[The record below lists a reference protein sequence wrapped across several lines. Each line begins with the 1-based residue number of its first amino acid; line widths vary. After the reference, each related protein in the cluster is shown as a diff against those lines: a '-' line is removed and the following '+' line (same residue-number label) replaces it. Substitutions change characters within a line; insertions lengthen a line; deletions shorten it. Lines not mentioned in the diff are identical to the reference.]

1 MGLDRRAGCEDDVV
15 TGDTDR
21 DIPLVIDVDTL
32 DALREGGAPVVVAD
46 VRWYL
51 DGRDARAAHETGHLP
66 GAVFVDLDTDLAAH
80 GRSVNEGRHPFPEP
94 LDFARA
100 MGRLGIGDD
109 TIVVAY
115 DDTGGMTAS
124 RLVMMLRFAGRRAA
138 LLDGGIT
145 AWLEIHP
152 DRLETGVVR
161 TTHAS
166 FSVTEWPSERFAS
179 YDDVRA
185 VVDEGVVAT
194 RTVMLDARSAE
205 RFRGDVVSIDP
216 RPGHLPNGFNAP
228 WNAVLRDGRLAD
240 VGTLR
245 GHFREFGV
253 DLADDVIVSCGSG
266 VSACLNALALEHAG
280 MGTPRLFVASW
291 SGWASDE
298 SRPVVTGDAR
308 PDRRALE
315 EASARNTRRAIG
327 ELRRQRRRNR
337 LAELEWFEAL
347 YRAYLAAFVFG
358 GGALFISG
366 FVPDEEVSAT
376 TAADFAARGGAWL
389 GVVAAV
395 AIAMG
400 LRSGSRGG
408 PLSLEEADVR
418 LLLGAPVSRRA
429 ILLRPA
435 AQRLRSLMFAGSMAG
450 AFAGQLAGRR
460 LPGTELAWA
469 SSGAMFGAAVAAL
482 HVGVALAA
490 HGARLRPWIATIA
503 ALAVVG
509 WQFATASTDGTGPLD
524 ALGDLALWGDRVEFV
539 DLVPVAATVVITFV
553 GLALVGRMSLEAL
566 SRRTSLVAQLRFAVT
581 LQDLRTVML
590 LRRQL
595 GHERTRSRPWIRLR
609 RNRGHRPESR
619 RGWHGLLRFPIGRI
633 LRILGLSVVAGLAA
647 RAALDGTTAAI
658 FVSGIALFVTGL
670 ELVEP
675 LAQEVDHGDRTDA
688 LPLERGALYVRL
700 LVPTFGVSL
709 VPASTIAG
717 TVATSESPL
726 LALLVAVPMLMSGL
740 AGAIVNVVSGAPD
753 PVSSSTNDNFMPPE
767 VAGTMNIVR
776 SAWPVVISI
785 LGGLPLLAARDA
797 MEKATGPEAAAAR
810 FTIAIALGTLLVLT
824 WVHRRDAIRTWLAR
838 AQQESRGGV
847 AR

>member
-1 MGLDRRAGCEDDVV
+1 M

-21 DIPLVIDVDTL
+21 DISLVIDVEML
-32 DALREGGAPVVVAD
+32 DALREKGSPVVVAD

-51 DGRDARAAHETGHLP
+51 DGRDARAAHEAGHIP
-66 GAVFVDLDTDLAAH
+66 GAVFVDVDKDLAAH
-80 GRSVNEGRHPFPEP
+80 GRPADEGRHPFPTPAE
-94 LDFARA
+94 FARA

-124 RLVMMLRFAGRRAA
+124 RLVMMLRFVGRRAA
-138 LLDGGIT
+138 LLDGGIA
-145 AWLEIHP
+145 AWREIHP
-152 DRLETGVVR
+152 DRIETGAVR
-161 TTHAS
+161 SAHAS
-166 FSVTEWPSERFAS
+166 FSATDWPTDRFAS

-185 VVDEGVVAT
+185 VVDRGVTTT
-194 RTVMLDARSAE
+194 RTVMLDARAAE
-205 RFRGDVVSIDP
+205 RFRGDVASIDP
-216 RPGHLPNGFNAP
+216 RPGHLPHGFNAP
-228 WNAVLRDGRLAD
+228 WNEVLRDGRLAD

-245 GHFREFGV
+245 GHFRRFGV

-280 MGTPRLFVASW
+280 MGAPRLFVASW
-291 SGWASDE
+291 SGWASDD
-298 SRPVVTGDAR
+298 SRPVVVGDAP

-315 EASARNTRRAIG
+315 EATTRSSRRVIG

-358 GGALFISG
+358 GGALFVSG
-366 FVPDEEVSAT
+366 FVPDEEVSAS
-376 TAADFAARGGAWL
+376 TATDVLARGGAWL
-389 GVVAAV
+389 GVVAAL

-429 ILLRPA
+429 TLLRPA
-435 AQRLRSLMFAGSMAG
+435 AQRLRSLLFAGSVTG

-482 HVGVALAA
+482 YVGVALAT

-503 ALAVVG
+503 ALAMVG
-509 WQFATASTDGTGPLD
+509 WQFGTASTDVKGPLD
-524 ALGDLALWGDRVEFV
+524 TLGDLALWGDRVEPIDLLPVVATFV
-539 DLVPVAATVVITFV
+539 ISIV

-595 GHERTRSRPWIRLR
+595 GHERTRSRPWVRLR
-609 RNRGHRPESR
+609 RSRGRHAEHRR
-619 RGWHGLLRFPIGRI
+619 AWHGLMRFPTGRI
-633 LRILGLSVVAGLAA
+633 LRILGLSVLAGLAA

-658 FVSGIALFVTGL
+658 FASGVALFVAGL

-700 LVPTFGVSL
+700 LIPTFVVSI
-709 VPASTIAG
+709 VPMLAIAG
-717 TVATSESPL
+717 TVAISESPL
-726 LALLVAVPMLMSGL
+726 LALLVSVPLLMGGL
-740 AGAIVNVVSGAPD
+740 SGAIVNVVSGAPD
-753 PVSSSTNDNFMPPE
+753 PVSTSTENNFMPPE

-776 SAWPVVISI
+776 SAWPVVISV

-797 MEKATGPEAAAAR
+797 MERGVGAEAAATR
-810 FTIAIALGTLLVLT
+810 LTIAIALGTLLVLA
-824 WVHRRDAIRTWLAR
+824 WVHRRDAIRNWLAQ